1 MTAKMDSSSKNAPIC
16 RVKNIKLT
24 VTTSRS
30 SLEHKPVGHR
40 SISAQ
45 VRKVPVANDNRRDV
59 PGQSQQAV
67 AQVKSCGSAL

>member
-1 MTAKMDSSSKNAPIC
+1 MTAKMDSSSKNASIR

-45 VRKVPVANDNRRDV
+45 VRKVPVADDNRRDV